1 VIARLER
8 YGYVDD
14 RRFAVARAQELAARG
29 YGDEAIR
36 FDLAGRGVE
45 GHEAEAAIG
54 ELAVERERA
63 AALLARHGP
72 GRKTAALLARRG
84 FGPDAVETAAGPD
97 VAPGAP

>member
-1 VIARLER
+1 M
-8 YGYVDD
+8 DD
-14 RRFAVARAQELAARG
+14 RRFAIARAQELAGRG

-45 GHEAEAAIG
+45 GDEAEVAIG
-54 ELAVERERA
+54 ELVPERERA
-63 AALLARHGP
+63 AALVARHGP

>member
-1 VIARLER
+1 M
-8 YGYVDD
+8 DD
-14 RRFAVARAQELAARG
+14 RRFAIARAEELAGRG

-36 FDLAGRGVE
+36 LDLAGRGVE
-45 GHEAEAAIG
+45 GDGTEVAIG
-54 ELAVERERA
+54 ELAPERERA
-63 AALLARHGP
+63 AALVARHGP